1 MKDSSRKAKKISL
14 SMIAVFVFIGAFGI
28 SVFAQSTRTMT
39 PVDRR
44 VEHINRQ
51 IQRSERDDMTREM
64 KDQNHKTVNSR
75 QNQAIK
81 TQIKEDFEA
90 LQTAYNKIVINLQS
104 GNFDRGFV
112 LETTADVQKYAA
124 RLKDN
129 LMLPEPENN
138 KEIENAAKEEL
149 NFDNPRIALRTLCRH
164 IYNFVT
170 NPIFNEPTGLD
181 VGQATNAV
189 REIDKVIELSEKIRE
204 TAERSSN

>member
-1 MKDSSRKAKKISL
+1 MKDDSRKAKKISL

-28 SVFAQSTRTMT
+28 SVLAQSTRTMT

-44 VEHINRQ
+44 IELINRQ
-51 IQRSERDDMTREM
+51 SQQAERDNMTREM
-64 KDQNHKTVNSR
+64 KGKNRKAVNSA

-104 GNFDRGFV
+104 GNFERGFV
-112 LETTADVQKYAA
+112 LETTADVKKYAA

-129 LMLPEPENN
+129 LALPEAEKEVA
-138 KEIENAAKEEL
+138 KEIEAVL
-149 NFDNPRIALRTLCRH
+149 NLDDRRKSLRTLCQH

-181 VGQATNAV
+181 IDQAANAG
-189 REIDKVIELSEKIRE
+189 REIDKIIELSEKIRE
-204 TAERSSN
+204 TTEKLSN